1 MSSSEQPQ
9 NPSPENENENEIVL
23 AEATVTLHRAPRYR
37 NFMLLGAIVGVFL
50 ALILT
55 VAFPENEDY
64 DRVQIFG
71 FLLLGGVAVGTTL
84 GAVVALVIDRIIGR
98 SKMSVVADRLG
109 ANELSTNEDGTNEDG
124 TNEMRATEP
133 GSGTSNDDFQAFNE
147 K

>member
-9 NPSPENENENEIVL
+9 NPSAENEIL
-23 AEATVTLHRAPRYR
+23 RAEATVTLHRAPRYR
-37 NFMLLGAIVGVFL
+37 NFMLLGAILGVLL

-98 SKMSVVADRLG
+98 SKMSVVADRLSIDELR
-109 ANELSTNEDGTNEDG
+109 ANELS
-124 TNEMRATEP
+124 NEMPAAEP
-133 GSGTSNDDFQAFNE
+133 GSGTPDGEFPTFNE

>member
-1 MSSSEQPQ
+1 MSPSEQPQ
-9 NPSPENENENEIVL
+9 NPSAENEIVR

-37 NFMLLGAIVGVFL
+37 NFMLLGAIVGVLL

-55 VAFPENEDY
+55 VSFPETEEY
-64 DRVQIFG
+64 ERMQIFG
-71 FLLLGGVAVGTTL
+71 FLLLGGVAIGTAL

-109 ANELSTNEDGTNEDG
+109 TNGVSTTSEL
-124 TNEMRATEP
+124 RAAEP
-133 GSGTSNDDFQAFNE
+133 GSGTPDDEFPTFNE

>member
-9 NPSPENENENEIVL
+9 NPSAENEIL
-23 AEATVTLHRAPRYR
+23 RAEATVTLHRAPRYR
-37 NFMLLGAIVGVFL
+37 NFMLLGAILGVLL

-71 FLLLGGVAVGTTL
+71 FLLLGGVAIGTAL

-98 SKMSVVADRLG
+98 SKMSVVADRLDTNG
-109 ANELSTNEDGTNEDG
+109 VSTTSEL
-124 TNEMRATEP
+124 RAAEP
-133 GSGTSNDDFQAFNE
+133 GSGTPDDEFPTFNE

>member
-9 NPSPENENENEIVL
+9 NPSAENEIVR

-37 NFMLLGAIVGVFL
+37 NFMLLGAILGVLL

-98 SKMSVVADRLG
+98 SKMSVVADRLSIDELR
-109 ANELSTNEDGTNEDG
+109 ANELS
-124 TNEMRATEP
+124 NEMPAAEP
-133 GSGTSNDDFQAFNE
+133 GSGTPDGEFPTFNE